1 MLRVPSRALG
11 LLVVALLSGC
21 ASTAEVT
28 KGGGATIGAAQAEKY
43 DGPKARIAIGA
54 IIDKTG
60 SGKGSLA
67 WQLGELRRRGGAYE
81 SLSPGDV
88 TGGMRDVLTTAF
100 FQSNR
105 YIVLEREAIRDVLVE
120 QEFSAAGRVGDA
132 SRIPAGELE
141 GAELLVIGALT
152 GFDPGIT
159 GIAFPIPIPLNKG
172 RDLVIFDVEY
182 RKAYVTMDVRVID
195 TATGRIVAT
204 VAVEGTA
211 RKFGTGV
218 SGIASTRYGHVRLP
232 GLLRGFV
239 NTPVERAISEMV
251 DAAVAHVVEKTPAVY
266 YRHLDAAP
274 EKH

>member
-1 MLRVPSRALG
+1 MMRVHARAFG
-11 LLVVALLSGC
+11 LFVAVVLSGC

-28 KGGGATIGAAQAEKY
+28 KGGGATIDQAQAEKY

-54 IIDKTG
+54 IVDKTG
-60 SGKGSLA
+60 AGKGSLT

-81 SLSPGDV
+81 ALSPGDI
-88 TGGMRDVLTTAF
+88 TSGIRDVLTTAF

-105 YIVLEREAIRDVLVE
+105 YIVLEREAIGDVLVE
-120 QEFSAAGRVGDA
+120 QEFSVAGRVGEA
-132 SRIPAGELE
+132 SRIPAGEIE
-141 GAELLVIGALT
+141 GAELLVVGALT
-152 GFDPGIT
+152 GFDPGIS
-159 GIAFPIPIPLNKG
+159 GLALPIPIPLNKG
-172 RDLVIFDVEY
+172 RDVVMLDVEY

-195 TATGRIVAT
+195 TATGRLVST

-218 SGIASTRYGHVRLP
+218 SGLASTRHGHVRLP

-266 YRHLDAAP
+266 YHHRDGAP
-274 EKH
+274 GK

>member
-1 MLRVPSRALG
+1 MMRVPSRALG

-251 DAAVAHVVEKTPAVY
+251 DAAVAHVVEKTPAQY